1 MSDLIKPVIDQFK
14 FNSMVLSLATSDLKN
29 EDAGH
34 RLRGGEGSSVSFLI
48 GHLLSSRYGLLKMVD
63 AGEENPFA
71 EQFGRNAE
79 PQDVSDYPD
88 ISELN
93 QAWTALSDS
102 FHAALEEMSDEQ
114 LLAAAPDGFPVED
127 QTMRGAINFLCWHES
142 YHVGQIGVLRT
153 ESGYSSTEHQ
163 VHAAMTAKSE

>member
-14 FNSMVLSLATSDLKN
+14 FNSMVLSLTTSDLKN

-34 RLRGGEGSSVSFLI
+34 RLRGGQGSSVSFLI
-48 GHLLSSRYGLLKMVD
+48 GHLLSSRYGILKMLD

-79 PQDVSDYPD
+79 SQDVSNYPD
-88 ISELN
+88 ISELS

-102 FHAALEEMSDEQ
+102 FHAALEGASDEQ
-114 LLAAAPDGFPVED
+114 LLAPAPEGFPTED
-127 QTMRGAINFLCWHES
+127 QTMRGAISFLSWHEA
-142 YHVGQIGVLRT
+142 YHVGQIGLLRT
-153 ESGYSSTEHQ
+153 ELGYSSIAHQ
-163 VHAAMTAKSE
+163 VHAAMAT

>member
-1 MSDLIKPVIDQFK
+1 MSDMIKPVIDQFK

-48 GHLLSSRYGLLKMVD
+48 GHLLSSRYGLLKMLD
-63 AGEENPFA
+63 AGEENPYA
-71 EQFGRNAE
+71 
-79 PQDVSDYPD
+79 
-88 ISELN
+88 
-93 QAWTALSDS
+93 
-102 FHAALEEMSDEQ
+102 Q
-114 LLAAAPDGFPVED
+114 LLAPPPEGFPIED
-127 QTMRGAINFLCWHES
+127 QTIRGGISFLSWHES

-153 ESGYSSTEHQ
+153 ELGYSSTEHQ

>member
-34 RLRGGEGSSVSFLI
+34 RLRSGEGSSVTFLM
-48 GHLLSSRYGLLKMVD
+48 GHLLSSRYGILKMLG
-63 AGEENPFA
+63 AGDENPDA

-79 PQDVSDYPD
+79 PQDVGDYPD
-88 ISELN
+88 ISEFN
-93 QAWTALSDS
+93 EAWSALADS
-102 FHAALEEMSDEQ
+102 FHGALENATDEE
-114 LLAAAPDGFPVED
+114 LLVAPPEGFPTED
-127 QTMRGAINFLCWHES
+127 QTLRGAIAFLSWHEA

-153 ESGYSSTEHQ
+153 ELGYSSTEHQ
-163 VHAAMTAKSE
+163 VHAAMTAKAE